1 MAKRAFDF
9 LSALLG
15 LILLFPFFLLIGLLI
30 KLDSAG
36 PVFYLQER
44 VGEKGKL
51 FNLFKFRTMRMGAD
65 KSTAITVGN
74 RDPRITAF
82 GYYLRKFKVDELPQ
96 LINVV
101 MGNMSLVGPRPE
113 LKKFVDLYSS
123 EQRKVIEVK
132 PGITDYASIK
142 FRNENELL
150 AGKTDPVDYYVRKIM
165 PIKLRLNLQYI
176 KDQSLWVDFKIIGS
190 TLWLIF
196 QKR

>member
-74 RDPRITAF
+74 RDPRITRF

-101 MGNMSLVGPRPE
+101 IGNMSLVGPRPE

-123 EQRKVIEVK
+123 EQRKVIAVK

-150 AGKTDPVDYYVRKIM
+150 AGKTDPVEFYIEQIM
-165 PIKLRLNLQYI
+165 PVKLELNLKYI
-176 KDQSLWVDFKIIGS
+176 QNQSFLLDIKIIYQTIIS
-190 TLWLIF
+190 IF
-196 QKR
+196 K

>member
-9 LSALLG
+9 LSAVLG

-30 KLDSAG
+30 KFDSAG

-44 VGEKGKL
+44 VGENGKL
-51 FNLFKFRTMRMGAD
+51 FNLVKFRTMRIGAD

-74 RDPRITAF
+74 RDPRITRF

-101 MGNMSLVGPRPE
+101 IGNMSLVGPRPE

-150 AGKTDPVDYYVRKIM
+150 AGKTDPVEFYIEQIM
-165 PIKLRLNLQYI
+165 PVKLELNLKYI
-176 KDQSLWVDFKIIGS
+176 QNQSFLLDIKIVYQTIISIFK
-190 TLWLIF
+190 
-196 QKR
+196 

>member
-9 LSALLG
+9 LSAVLG

-30 KLDSAG
+30 KFDSAG

-74 RDPRITAF
+74 RDPRITRF

-101 MGNMSLVGPRPE
+101 IGNMSLVGPRPE

-150 AGKTDPVDYYVRKIM
+150 AGKTDPVEFYIEQIM
-165 PIKLRLNLQYI
+165 PVKLELNLKYI
-176 KDQSLWVDFKIIGS
+176 QNQSFLLDIKIIYQTIIS
-190 TLWLIF
+190 IF
-196 QKR
+196 K

>member
-15 LILLFPFFLLIGLLI
+15 LILLFPFFLLIGVLI
-30 KLDSAG
+30 KFDSAG

-74 RDPRITAF
+74 RDPRITRF

-101 MGNMSLVGPRPE
+101 IGNMSLVGPRPE

-123 EQRKVIEVK
+123 EQRKVVEVK

-150 AGKTDPVDYYVRKIM
+150 AGKTDPVEFYIEQIM
-165 PIKLRLNLQYI
+165 PVKLELNLKYI
-176 KDQSLWVDFKIIGS
+176 QNQSFLLDIKIIYQTIIS
-190 TLWLIF
+190 IF
-196 QKR
+196 K